1 MKGRVWAGPEAVNA
15 LAGLRIRGYLSGR
28 REPRPLK
35 RRRMMDEPIDKVDG
49 TSPVAQQNTDDE
61 PREDGTPKP
70 EERARFVVL
79 RLAQFIREGR
89 TLAEG
94 MPFRQWQQMAEVE
107 ITNAVI
113 DAENS
118 RQKDDVVTKRFLFTI
133 AASLVTIGFW
143 GTAFAFDRA
152 GAAAVG
158 LICGAAGFA
167 LFAVAGE
174 WRLRKFMRRRK
185 ARKLTA
191 SLRRVENLM
200 RRIRAMERALDKRH
214 KAVSKELREEL
225 KQDYRAARKK
235 LLKGVRGSQA
245 EAPEEPAPHSLESFG
260 PKK

>member
-1 MKGRVWAGPEAVNA
+1 
-15 LAGLRIRGYLSGR
+15 
-28 REPRPLK
+28 
-35 RRRMMDEPIDKVDG
+35 MMDEHTDKVDG
-49 TSPVAQQNTDDE
+49 APPVPKQNTDDE

-133 AASLVTIGFW
+133 AAALVTIGFW

-152 GAAAVG
+152 SYAAVG
-158 LICGAAGFA
+158 LICGAAGLA

-191 SLRRVENLM
+191 SLRRVEHLM
-200 RRIRAMERALDKRH
+200 RRIRAMERELDKRH
-214 KAVSKELREEL
+214 KAVSKELRDEF

-235 LLKGVRGSQA
+235 LLRGLGGSEA
-245 EAPEEPAPHSLESFG
+245 TAPEEPAPHPLESFG

>member
-1 MKGRVWAGPEAVNA
+1 M
-15 LAGLRIRGYLSGR
+15 
-28 REPRPLK
+28 K
-35 RRRMMDEPIDKVDG
+35 RRRMKDEHIDKVDG
-49 TSPVAQQNTDDE
+49 APPVLKQNPDDE

-70 EERARFVVL
+70 EERARFVVM
-79 RLAQFIREGR
+79 RLAQFIRDGR

-143 GTAFAFDRA
+143 GIVFAFDRA
-152 GAAAVG
+152 SYAAVG
-158 LICGAAGFA
+158 LVFGAAGFA

-174 WRLRKFMRRRK
+174 WRLRKFWRRRK
-185 ARKLTA
+185 ARRRAA
-191 SLRRVENLM
+191 SLSRVADLM
-200 RRIRAMERALDKRH
+200 RRIRAMERELKARH
-214 KAVSKELREEL
+214 KAVSKELRDDI
-225 KQDYRAARKK
+225 KKDYRAARKK
-235 LLKGVRGSQA
+235 LLKGLGSPAA
-245 EAPEEPAPHSLESFG
+245 EAPDEPAPHSLESFG